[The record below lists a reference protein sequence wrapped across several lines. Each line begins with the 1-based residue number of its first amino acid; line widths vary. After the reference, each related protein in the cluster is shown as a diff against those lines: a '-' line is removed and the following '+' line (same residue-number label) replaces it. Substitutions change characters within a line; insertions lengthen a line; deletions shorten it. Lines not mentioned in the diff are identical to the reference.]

1 MGRSALIREVSGAAE
16 VGVFRD
22 LVLEYA
28 AHLAS
33 HPAGPEHFCL
43 AGFDEE
49 LAGLT
54 EMYRA
59 PGCMLLT
66 TVDGEPAGCVAL
78 REMAEPKGLELKRL
92 WVRPEFRGLGL
103 GRRLMEAA
111 IAHAMVADAEAI
123 YLDTVPAAMPEAV
136 RLYAE
141 LGFEPVESYSA
152 KRMPGIGF
160 FRLPLR
166 DEVRSQST

>member
-16 VGVFRD
+16 AGVFRD
-22 LVLEYA
+22 LVLEYGE
-28 AHLAS
+28 HLAS

-43 AGFDEE
+43 AGFNEE

-59 PGCMLLT
+59 PGCMLLA

-78 REMAEPKGLELKRL
+78 REMAEPRGLELKRL
-92 WVRPEFRGLGL
+92 WVRPAFRGLGL
-103 GRRLMEAA
+103 GRRLMDAA

-141 LGFEPVESYSA
+141 LGFEAVEPYSA

-160 FRLPLR
+160 FRLPLK
-166 DEVRSQST
+166 EGVRSPGL